1 MIGRRDAAAAF
12 NHGLAAL
19 DTGAEA
25 DAIPV
30 LRAAVVEYPDHA
42 GLWQVLALLH
52 RACEDLGPAIAAFER
67 AAQLAPADMRI
78 AQGLAHSRLEA
89 GLPAVATF
97 EHLAQRAPDDLSIQQ
112 GLAAARLAEMGPG
125 AAADGLAH
133 VLVRHPGWLPG
144 HALIARLRWLAGAHD
159 RLTETIDAA
168 IAAAPRDAVRWRQR
182 IFILKQGH
190 QLDAALDTVRR
201 ARAAAGDDLGLRFDE
216 ATCLTETWQL
226 DAADR
231 AFDALPPIDDASVA
245 VHRARH
251 ALRRQRADTVEAITA
266 SSLSGPQAHL
276 LYPYLAI
283 AWRLLGDARW
293 PWLEGDPRL
302 VRVVDLNEMV
312 PGLASLAKRLRALHA
327 ASGQPLEQSVR
338 GGTQTDGPL
347 LSRIEPEIRA
357 LRDAIVGAIDDYVA
371 QLPPLDLRHP
381 QLSHRRDRPRHFAGS
396 WSIRLDGG
404 GHHVNHVHPDGWISS
419 ALYITLPGESERGPA
434 PAGWLALG
442 EPEETLG
449 IDLPPLQLVEPR
461 PGRLVLFPSTMWHG
475 TRPFGSGERMT
486 VAFDVAYPR

>member
-1 MIGRRDAAAAF
+1 MIARRDAAAAF
-12 NHGLAAL
+12 NDGLAAL
-19 DTGAEA
+19 DAGSEA

-30 LRAAVVEYPDHA
+30 LRGAVAEYPDHA

-52 RACEDLGPAIAAFER
+52 RACEDLVPAIAAFER

-97 EHLAQRAPDDLSIQQ
+97 ERIARQAPDDLSIQQ
-112 GLAAARLAEMGPG
+112 GLAAARLGELGPD
-125 AAADGLAH
+125 AAADGLAK
-133 VLVRHPGWLPG
+133 VLGRYPGWLPG

-168 IAAAPRDAVRWRQR
+168 IAAAPRDAARWRQR

-190 QLDAALDTVRR
+190 QLDSALDTVRR

-251 ALRRQRADTVEAITA
+251 ALRRQRPDTVDAIAA
-266 SSLSGPQAHL
+266 SSLGGPQAHL

-293 PWLEGDPRL
+293 SWLEGDPRL
-302 VRVVDLNEMV
+302 VRVVDLDETA
-312 PGLASLAKRLRALHA
+312 PALASLAKRLRGLHET
-327 ASGQPLEQSVR
+327 SGQPLEQSVR

-347 LSRIEPEIRA
+347 LSRIEPEIRV
-357 LRDAIVGAIDDYVA
+357 LRESIIRAIGEYIA
-371 QLPPLDLRHP
+371 QLPLHDSGHP
-381 QLSHRRDRPRHFAGS
+381 QLARRRDRPVRFAGS

-419 ALYITLPGESERGPA
+419 ALYITLPGEAERGPA

-449 IDLPPLQLVEPR
+449 LGLPPLQLIEPK

-486 VAFDVAYPR
+486 LAFDVAYPR